1 MKMKRKGLN
10 RIIHKAMDKLDY
22 ADRDLINELYFKHN
36 SIHMLAMKYN
46 ISRTAVRYRRDKAL
60 ARLRETIEKEMK

>member
-1 MKMKRKGLN
+1 MKRKGLN

-36 SIHMLAMKYN
+36 SIHRFAKKYN

-60 ARLRETIEKEMK
+60 ERLKEIVEKGMRG

>member
-22 ADRDLINELYFKHN
+22 ADRDLINELYFKHA
-36 SIHMLAMKYN
+36 SIHILAKKYN

>member
-1 MKMKRKGLN
+1 MKMKRKELN

-36 SIHMLAMKYN
+36 SIHRLAKKYN

>member
-1 MKMKRKGLN
+1 MKRKELN
-10 RIIHKAMDKLDY
+10 RIIHKAMGKLDY

-60 ARLRETIEKEMK
+60 ERLKEIVEKGMRG